1 VYDEGCRDECQG
13 ENAVMTG
20 LLINRVAGAGDYQ
33 SDAETRVIV
42 VSPLSLCGVYSSL
55 FRCVPGH
62 YHLMRQDWPRWFE
75 TYIKVMNAFPNP
87 SFILRR
93 LNSMLATP
101 YPYMRLTAMR
111 DLPRSRFTSGGSA
124 LR

>member
-1 VYDEGCRDECQG
+1 MPRLGRLLASLSHF
-13 ENAVMTG
+13 AVFTHPYSAAFRG
-20 LLINRVAGAGDYQ
+20 
-33 SDAETRVIV
+33 TT
-42 VSPLSLCGVYSSL
+42 SLCGKTGQVGSK
-55 FRCVPGH
+55 
-62 YHLMRQDWPRWFE
+62 M
-75 TYIKVMNAFPNP
+75 YIKVMDAFSIP

-101 YPYMRLTAMR
+101 CLYMRLTAMC